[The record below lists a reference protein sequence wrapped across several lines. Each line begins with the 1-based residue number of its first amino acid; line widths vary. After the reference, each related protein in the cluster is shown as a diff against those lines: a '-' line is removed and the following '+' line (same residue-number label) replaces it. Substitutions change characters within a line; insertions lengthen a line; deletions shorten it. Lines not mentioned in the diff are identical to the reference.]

1 MKKLIKKFI
10 DWLFEPDDYDGVTR
24 FDVITAWVWS
34 CSWFMLLAFLINNF
48 C

>member
-10 DWLFEPDDYDGVTR
+10 DWLFEPNEYDGLSW
-24 FDVITAWVWS
+24 FDVITSTVWMAG
-34 CSWFMLLAFLINNF
+34 WGMLIACLINSF